1 MISHNCRWQCL
12 WYTGL
17 DATADLH
24 PFLHTN
30 AIDLWSRYA
39 NAFVIDLW
47 SRYAMKL
54 RFR

>member
-30 AIDLWSRYA
+30 GISFA
-39 NAFVIDLW
+39 IDLW